1 MTNTFRS
8 FSDAARAMNEVR
20 MNDSVLNIDA
30 ETQQTSDGAFVESS
44 EMAKLTVFNAP
55 EKLDMPD
62 PEMAAAAVDLML
74 RTVFDVT
81 RDTRMEEFAADIAW
95 GIVNSF
101 HMVTKRIEGR
111 EDDAARKL
119 KDMVEAY
126 DPSEIYAVELE
137 DTQLLCQ
144 TLEGCAEAM
153 RCMRDHAGEVFR
165 VETGRPFNTIR
176 GSRVSSKLTA
186 SVIDGKDY
194 LAARAA
200 KRREEHAPTGPIV
213 AFSGGQV
220 WHDHEQLFDRLD
232 QIKRRIPAMVLM
244 TTGMNKGADAVA
256 AAWASSRQVKLVR
269 MMLETRYGPK
279 AAFLRNDRIAN
290 QRPVEAIVCEG
301 SGVQSDFARKMRTA
315 GVPLHVF
322 RLAEQA
328 PMAPAA
334 RSRRA

>member
-1 MTNTFRS
+1 MTKSFRS
-8 FSDAARAMNEVR
+8 FDDMGRAI
-20 MNDSVLNIDA
+20 NDD
-30 ETQQTSDGAFVESS
+30 TRQTYDGAFVEGS
-44 EMAKLTVFNAP
+44 EMAKLTVFDAP
-55 EKLDMPD
+55 EKTEMPD
-62 PEMAAAAVDLML
+62 PEMAANAVQQML
-74 RTVFDVT
+74 ATMFDVF
-81 RDTRMEEFAADIAW
+81 RDTRMEEFAADLAW
-95 GIVNSF
+95 GFVNSF
-101 HMVTKRIEGR
+101 HMVAKRIEGR
-111 EDDAARKL
+111 EDDAAKKL
-119 KDMVEAY
+119 KEMVTAF

-165 VETGRPFNTIR
+165 VETGRPFNTVR

-200 KRREEHAPTGPIV
+200 KRREDHNPTGPIV
-213 AFSGGQV
+213 AFTGGQV

-232 QIKRRIPAMVLM
+232 QIKRRIPSMVLM
-244 TTGMNKGADAVA
+244 TTGINKGADAVA
-256 AAWASSRQVKLVR
+256 AAWASSRGTKLVR

-279 AAFLRNDRIAN
+279 AAFLRNDRIASF
-290 QRPVEAIVCEG
+290 RPVEAIVCEG

-322 RLAEQA
+322 RIADQA
-328 PMAPAA
+328 PMQPAPS
-334 RSRRA
+334 SRRA